1 MNYDDDEDDFPLAK
15 PHSVGCQSN
24 GFLIDFYPH
33 PASLWHTASL
43 VDSKIDLPQTI
54 EEIWRNSWEL
64 ILRYLLY
71 VKAGDHLWV
80 K

>member
-1 MNYDDDEDDFPLAK
+1 MNYDDDDDDFPLAN

-33 PASLWHTASL
+33 PASLWHTASP

-54 EEIWRNSWEL
+54 KEI
-64 ILRYLLY
+64 
-71 VKAGDHLWV
+71 
-80 K
+80 